1 LSVVVEIGAIEA
13 ATPTWS
19 HGADVDARITRGS
32 GELVATAHG
41 RIGQTDRG
49 VLLDVPLKDASGQP
63 IDPSRGP
70 FHVSARISS
79 GTDSLE
85 DGVDAMPAGA
95 LLGEP
100 LAFRKGSSPRA
111 PARPVAEFVFGRTER
126 MHLDFPELKPL
137 TDRRIR
143 LLRRNGEALTVGP
156 EMSEQ
161 DSVLS
166 VDLNPSFLAPG
177 DYVIELFVRA
187 GAEAE
192 RKLVAFRVR

>member
-1 LSVVVEIGAIEA
+1 
-13 ATPTWS
+13 
-19 HGADVDARITRGS
+19 
-32 GELVATAHG
+32 
-41 RIGQTDRG
+41 
-49 VLLDVPLKDASGQP
+49 
-63 IDPSRGP
+63 
-70 FHVSARISS
+70 
-79 GTDSLE
+79 
-85 DGVDAMPAGA
+85 
-95 LLGEP
+95 
-100 LAFRKGSSPRA
+100 
-111 PARPVAEFVFGRTER
+111 
-126 MHLDFPELKPL
+126 
-137 TDRRIR
+137 